1 MDDLLKT
8 ESGLIKTGEGSAVNP
23 DVISESGLAMA
34 RAYAKRAIPAPEVG
48 SASPLSIPTPT
59 QETGIGS
66 QIAQEA
72 RATTEQQR
80 QEYEIQQ
87 TQKEKDL
94 SRQEIESRLQEQE
107 DILRGQEKAEAEVG
121 LPDLRL
127 EVADLTSQIEARE
140 HALRRQ
146 VEQIESTPGL
156 TTTQVNRE
164 INKVTRQANREI
176 ADLSIVQATKLR
188 RQEVLE
194 TAISRRMQIDLAV
207 VESRLEWDKEFYKE
221 NRDMLTK
228 TQDRAFQLRVNAEER
243 EYQEEMFERQQI
255 GQVAMTAAQYGAN
268 ATQIGQITQTKTWEE
283 AVGAGS
289 QFLGAGF
296 ALQVRSQAF
305 SEQMQTASFNLQQR
319 QLAVA
324 EQQAELEALRKAD
337 EMNLKVGSAFT
348 SDTRVQQ
355 FQISEQAYNRIN
367 SIAPDREMATFENIS
382 GNNSEERALATAFI
396 RMTQPDIARSADAG
410 DINASQRIDEL
421 ITSILRGIRED
432 KATLP
437 RKLREMAIASDKL
450 YNSSLVGLESA
461 TNDFETRLVS
471 GVQLPN
477 VRNWETTKDTSI
489 SSSITQALEE
499 NHSPSSILD
508 YLETDPLVGNQIK
521 GARGQFSDD
530 KIIKYLLSL

>member
-1 MDDLLKT
+1 
-8 ESGLIKTGEGSAVNP
+8 
-23 DVISESGLAMA
+23 MA
-34 RAYAKRAIPAPEVG
+34 RAFAKRAIPAPEVG

-59 QETGIGS
+59 TSSAVGS

-87 TQKEKDL
+87 AQKEKDK

-127 EVADLTSQIEARE
+127 EVADLTSQIEAKE
-140 HALRRQ
+140 HALRRE
-146 VEQIESTPGL
+146 VERIQDTDLHPNTKASRIAEAEY
-156 TTTQVNRE
+156 R
-164 INKVTRQANREI
+164 ANREI
-176 ADLSIVQATKLR
+176 ADLSIVQAAKLR